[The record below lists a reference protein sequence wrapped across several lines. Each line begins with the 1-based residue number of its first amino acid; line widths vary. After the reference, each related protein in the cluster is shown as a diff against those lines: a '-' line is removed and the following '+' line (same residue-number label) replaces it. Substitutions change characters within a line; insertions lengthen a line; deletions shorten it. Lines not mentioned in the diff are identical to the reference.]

1 MVYTILY
8 FWYDLLEKYKSS
20 DSFYRADAD
29 VYHSIK
35 QLLKS
40 IEIIHDDEFVYIDVE
55 LSKF

>member
-8 FWYDLLEKYKSS
+8 FWYDLLEKYNSS
-20 DSFYRADAD
+20 DSFYRAD

-40 IEIIHDDEFVYIDVE
+40 IEIIHDNEFVYIDVE